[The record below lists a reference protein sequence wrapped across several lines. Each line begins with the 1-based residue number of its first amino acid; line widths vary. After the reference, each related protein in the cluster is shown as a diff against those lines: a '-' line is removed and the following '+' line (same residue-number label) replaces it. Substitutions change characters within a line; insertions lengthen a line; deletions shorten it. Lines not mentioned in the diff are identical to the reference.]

1 MTTAALVLA
10 AGGGRR
16 FGGTKQLATVRGRPL
31 LEHALA
37 AVGGVSPRVVVLGH
51 AADEIRA
58 RVDLHGAEPVV
69 CREWEEGQAASL
81 RCGLAAVRDAD
92 AVLVVLGDQPGVT
105 ADAVEALLAAG
116 GDEEAVRATYEGEPG
131 HPVLLR
137 RPLLARAG
145 ELRGD
150 AGFRD
155 LLGDARVAAV
165 EVGHLAA
172 PDDVDAPD
180 DLAFADDFDGPGLD
194 LAVWVPHYLPQWS
207 SRAES
212 AATYEVAGSEL
223 RLTIPP
229 EQGIWCAGDHEPPLR
244 VSGVQ
249 SGVFSGE
256 VGSTV
261 GQQPFRDG
269 QLVREAQPTHWG
281 WTPEYGRLEVRARM
295 DLSPRSMASVWM
307 VGLEDSTPDHS
318 GEICVFEIF
327 GDALEPGSAAVGA
340 GIKHIRDPA
349 LRWEFDAPRLAIDV
363 AEPHVYAAEWQPGRV
378 DFLVDDQHVKTVHQ
392 APDYPLQ
399 MMVAVF
405 DFPQQ
410 AGPAGHVPQ
419 LAVDRVRGLPLRS

>member
-16 FGGTKQLATVRGRPL
+16 FGSAKQLATLRGRPL

-37 AVGGVSPRVVVLGH
+37 ALVDVSPRIVVLGH
-51 AADEIRA
+51 AADEIQE
-58 RVDLHGAEPVV
+58 RVDLHGARPVV
-69 CREWEEGQAASL
+69 CPEWEEGQAASL
-81 RCGLAAVRDAD
+81 RCGLAAVPDAD
-92 AVLVVLGDQPGVT
+92 AVLVVLGDQPGLT
-105 ADAVEALLAAG
+105 AAAVEALLAAG
-116 GDEEAVRATYEGEPG
+116 GDEDAVRATYGGTPG

-137 RPLLARAG
+137 RQLLARAG

-155 LLGDARVAAV
+155 LLRDARVGTV
-165 EVGHLAA
+165 EVGDVAS
-172 PDDVDAPD
+172 PEDVDAPA
-180 DLAFADDFDGPGLD
+180 DLGFADDFDGPGLD
-194 LAVWVPHYLPQWS
+194 LDVWVPHYLPQWS

-244 VSGVQ
+244 VSGIQ
-249 SGVFSGE
+249 SGVFSR
-256 VGSTV
+256 
-261 GQQPFRDG
+261 QQPFLDG
-269 QLVREAQPTHWG
+269 QVVREPQPTQWG

-307 VGLEDSTPDHS
+307 IGLEDDPRRC

-327 GDALEPGSAAVGA
+327 GDALEPGSAAVGS
-340 GIKHIRDPA
+340 GIKNIRDPA
-349 LRWEFDAPRLAIDV
+349 LTWEFDAPRLAIEV
-363 AEPHVYAAEWQPGRV
+363 AEPHVYAAEWRSGRV
-378 DFLVDDQHVKTVHQ
+378 DFSVDGEHVKTLHQ
-392 APDYPLQ
+392 APDYPMQ

-405 DFPQQ
+405 DFPEQ
-410 AGPAGHVPQ
+410 AGPADHAPM
-419 LAVDRVRGLPLRS
+419 LAVDHVRGTPLRA